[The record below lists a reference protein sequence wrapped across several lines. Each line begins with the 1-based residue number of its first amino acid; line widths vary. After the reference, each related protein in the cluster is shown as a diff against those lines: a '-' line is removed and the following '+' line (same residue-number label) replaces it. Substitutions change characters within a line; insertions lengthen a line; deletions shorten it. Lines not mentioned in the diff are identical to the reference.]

1 MGCTMQDLGLHPRSS
16 LILVPAEGGV
26 RGGALAS
33 LFQPQAAVRA
43 DPPLPRR
50 PRAESNSEDGKRG
63 DQEYWNGN
71 SVEFLSGGDTKKD
84 Q

>member
-1 MGCTMQDLGLHPRSS
+1 MKERNRRM
-16 LILVPAEGGV
+16 
-26 RGGALAS
+26 
-33 LFQPQAAVRA
+33 AA
-43 DPPLPRR
+43 RR